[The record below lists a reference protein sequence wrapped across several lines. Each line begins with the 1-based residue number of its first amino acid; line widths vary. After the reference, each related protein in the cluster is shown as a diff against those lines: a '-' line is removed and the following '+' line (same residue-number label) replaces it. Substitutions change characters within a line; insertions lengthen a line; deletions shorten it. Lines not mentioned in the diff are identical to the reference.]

1 MPAAEGGRA
10 MAEATGVPSDPS
22 GSHGVPGVPERA
34 LGIPAAAIAMVGW
47 AASGV
52 IAKGLSELGP
62 LAVVFWRMW
71 LYTGLVMLFLWANGT
86 PLKWNSIK
94 VSAWGGISLAFDIML
109 FFTALRLTTVA
120 NATVVAS
127 LQPLLMLYLAPKL
140 FGEQPRGRHWGMA
153 LIAIGG
159 IAIVVFGSSGIP
171 EWSIAGDLLAALTLF
186 AWTGYFTFSKL
197 STQKISSAQYTG
209 GSALVCSLVC
219 SPFAIASGQAFDI
232 PSLGAWVWLVILAVG
247 PGFASH
253 MLMNWSLA
261 CIPAWVG
268 STMTL
273 GDPGHEHAD
282 GLGVPRRRGVAVAVR
297 RHDGGDV
304 LPGRRGGG
312 PVSRRP
318 RIETRRE

>member
-1 MPAAEGGRA
+1 
-10 MAEATGVPSDPS
+10 MAEAVGTPGDPYGGS
-22 GSHGVPGVPERA
+22 GLPGSPERA
-34 LGIPAAAIAMVGW
+34 LGVPAAAVAMVGW

-71 LYTGLVMLFLWANGT
+71 LYTALVLLFLWANGT
-86 PLKWNSIK
+86 PLRWNSIK
-94 VSAWGGISLAFDIML
+94 ISAWGGFSLAFDIML

-140 FGEQPRGRHWGMA
+140 FGEQPQRRHWGMA
-153 LIAIGG
+153 VVAIGG
-159 IAIVVFGSSGIP
+159 IAIVVFGSAGIP
-171 EWSIAGDLLAALTLF
+171 EWSVWGDLLALLTLF
-186 AWTGYFTFSKL
+186 TWTGYFVFSKL

-219 SPFAIASGQAFDI
+219 SPFAIVSGQAFDI
-232 PSLGAWVWLVILAVG
+232 PSSGAWLWLVILAIG

-261 CIPAWVG
+261 RIPAWLG

-273 GDPGHEHAD
+273 AIPVTSSLMAWAFLGDEVSLWQFVGMTVVMFS
-282 GLGVPRRRGVAVAVR
+282 LVAVVVDQA
-297 RHDGGDV
+297 
-304 LPGRRGGG
+304 RGA
-312 PVSRRP
+312 RA
-318 RIETRRE
+318 